1 MKANQFRIVS
11 VSVAVPAKDAE
22 ATAEAL
28 SDVSGNFGFYSM
40 GTSERTPNRAEWQE
54 IKANVPEDI
63 LTVDASDAA
72 EIQRRDEKHGA
83 YGGREDVAN

>member
-1 MKANQFRIVS
+1 MNAKQFAIVS
-11 VSVAVPAKDAE
+11 VSVAVPLKDAN

-40 GTSERTPNRAEWQE
+40 GTGQRTPSRAEWKE
-54 IKANVPEDI
+54 IRANVPEDI

-72 EIQRRDEKHGA
+72 EQQRRDEKHGLH
-83 YGGREDVAN
+83 GGKEDVAN